1 MHVQRCCFAIL
12 NMLIFLPF
20 SFNFRRSLI
29 SRPFDGHPTNYD
41 FRVFKSFGIS
51 RITVHSVLRDR
62 RKVASTPCPSYP
74 NTSFIS
80 AGIASHYE
88 NLILP
93 YSLSLKNQQ
102 CGKFW
107 ACFPPNARGLYKVI
121 NKKYHH
127 RPVGDRVNGSTVYL
141 VREIADDKSRDLS
154 WDRCR
159 RVVSD
164 YYCTLHNSLFRS
176 LRFRNLY
183 TDWMS
188 SISSRQLVRW

>member
-62 RKVASTPCPSYP
+62 KVASTFSLFLGEIFEKVSFDPYNFRITRLSAEQMKSFQGIKIYLYLPFKDY
-74 NTSFIS
+74 NTFNNATLTGFELNPRWAPLIS
-80 AGIASHYE
+80 AGIASYYE

-93 YSLSLKNQQ
+93 YSLSFKNQQ
-102 CGKFW
+102 CGKF
-107 ACFPPNARGLYKVI
+107 
-121 NKKYHH
+121 
-127 RPVGDRVNGSTVYL
+127 
-141 VREIADDKSRDLS
+141 
-154 WDRCR
+154 
-159 RVVSD
+159 
-164 YYCTLHNSLFRS
+164 
-176 LRFRNLY
+176 
-183 TDWMS
+183 
-188 SISSRQLVRW
+188 

>member
-1 MHVQRCCFAIL
+1 MHLQRCCFAIL

-51 RITVHSVLRDR
+51 RITVHSVLWDI
-62 RKVASTPCPSYP
+62 RKVASTPCTSYP

-88 NLILP
+88 NLIPP

-107 ACFPPNARGLYKVI
+107 AWFAPNARGLYEDI
-121 NKKYHH
+121 TKKHHH
-127 RPVGDRVNGSTVYL
+127 RPIDDRINVVPLFTSKRNS
-141 VREIADDKSRDLS
+141 RRQIAWPQLRS
-154 WDRCR
+154 R

-164 YYCTLHNSLFRS
+164 YYCTLYSSLFRS
-176 LRFRNLY
+176 LRFRNLC